1 MYCFVYLHFAPQKLQ
16 SYFSD
21 FNGIWYENGLSS
33 FCFVV
38 VVLTEEV
45 VTGLRVDLRVDSVLG
60 KVGSGVFGTV
70 VGLFVGS
77 FVGSGLVV

>member
-1 MYCFVYLHFAPQKLQ
+1 M
-16 SYFSD
+16 
-21 FNGIWYENGLSS
+21 
-33 FCFVV
+33 

-45 VTGLRVDLRVDSVLG
+45 VTGLRVDRRVDSDLV

-77 FVGSGLVV
+77 GLS